1 MKVFDK
7 EIYGAIF
14 DLDGTLLDSS
24 WVWLKVDKDFLAQN
38 GIVLTQ
44 DYTQAVHQMHFNE
57 AALYTKTR
65 YNLEQSVEQIKDCW
79 IEMVANEYAHNIKLK
94 DGAYDFICK
103 LISAGVKVAF
113 ASTLFRKVAVPCL
126 ERNKLTKEFLG
137 AECPLTTADEVKRG
151 KGYPDIYLLAASK
164 IDVAPKD
171 CMIFEDIPLAMQGA
185 QKGGFEFCGVYD
197 ESSNGNTNFA
207 DMCRFYIKSYRE
219 LL

>member
-1 MKVFDK
+1 MKIFDK
-7 EIYGAIF
+7 EISGAIF

-24 WVWLKVDKDFLAQN
+24 WVWLKVDRDFLAEN
-38 GIVLTQ
+38 GIELTA

-65 YNLEQSVEQIKDCW
+65 YNLQLSVEEIKDRW
-79 IEMVANEYAHNIKLK
+79 IKMVSAEYAHNIRLK

-103 LISAGVKVAF
+103 LIAHGVRVAF
-113 ASTLFRKVAVPCL
+113 ATTLFRKVAIPCL
-126 ERNKLTKEFLG
+126 VNNKISTEFLG
-137 AECPLTTADEVKRG
+137 VECPLTTADEVERG

-164 IDVAPKD
+164 IDVDPSE
-171 CMIFEDIPLAMQGA
+171 CMVFEDIPLAMQGVQA
-185 QKGGFEFCGVYD
+185 GGFEFCGVYD

-207 DMCRFYIKSYRE
+207 DMCRYYIKSFQE

>member
-1 MKVFDK
+1 MKIFDK
-7 EIYGAIF
+7 EISGAIF

-24 WVWLKVDKDFLAQN
+24 WVWLKVDKDFLAEN
-38 GIVLTQ
+38 GIELTP
-44 DYTQAVHQMHFNE
+44 DYTQEVHQMHFNE

-65 YNLEQSVEQIKDCW
+65 YKLDYSVEEIKDRW
-79 IEMVANEYAHNIKLK
+79 IEMVSMEYAHNIKLK
-94 DGAYDFICK
+94 DGAHSFIRK
-103 LISAGVKVAF
+103 LIEGGVKVAF
-113 ASTLFRKVAVPCL
+113 ATTLFRKVAIPCL
-126 ERNKLTKEFLG
+126 ENNKLTKEFLG
-137 AECPLTTADEVKRG
+137 IECPLTTADEVERG

-164 IDVAPKD
+164 IDVNPSD
-171 CMIFEDIPLAMQGA
+171 CMVFEDIPLAMQGA